1 MSTEKQKSRG
11 RLVPTQ
17 ATGVEYQVDYAIQFA
32 VEVRQHGK
40 APMPPARIQWTR
52 CSVRSTRAHLIPAGN
67 YFLHADD
74 GKDHQLKFTA
84 GEWHYLERP

>member
-1 MSTEKQKSRG
+1 MSPVKQKSLG

-17 ATGVEYQVDYAIQFA
+17 ATGVEYQVEYGIQFA
-32 VEVRQHGK
+32 VEVRQHGRAA
-40 APMPPARIQWTR
+40 APPTDVRWTK

-67 YFLHADD
+67 YFLHAED
-74 GKDHQLKFTA
+74 GKIHQVKFTA